1 MFHVCTPWKHQKTSG
16 FLEDGLIQENGLIQE
31 SVYLKKT
38 NNKQELTHM
47 FKMKKWERQVY
58 GSYLSHIFEKSNIF
72 IKKPSNLIEKVSILI
87 KKPSCLD
94 WEI

>member
-1 MFHVCTPWKHQKTSG
+1 
-16 FLEDGLIQENGLIQE
+16 
-31 SVYLKKT
+31 
-38 NNKQELTHM
+38 M

-58 GSYLSHIFEKSNIF
+58 GSYLSHIFEKPSIF

-94 WEI
+94 

>member
-1 MFHVCTPWKHQKTSG
+1 
-16 FLEDGLIQENGLIQE
+16 
-31 SVYLKKT
+31 
-38 NNKQELTHM
+38 M

-94 WEI
+94 